1 MDGFFK
7 ALTWELLLPM
17 IIKYG
22 IKLLIVIAVLFIG
35 LSFIRQFLKLAN
47 VVMNKNRVDVTLI
60 PFTLSVIGISLRT
73 LLFITLISM
82 LGIKITSFVALLG
95 AAGLAIGLAFQGSL
109 SNFASGVLILI
120 FRPFNVGDYIDSQ
133 GNKGFVEE
141 IQLLYTV
148 IDTEENKK
156 IVMPNSAVYSN
167 IIAVDVN
174 KTK

>member
-1 MDGFFK
+1 MDGILK
-7 ALTWELLLPM
+7 ALKWEHLLPI

-22 IKLLIVIAVLFIG
+22 IELLIVVAVLFVG
-35 LSFIRQFLKLAN
+35 LFFIRQFLKLAN
-47 VVMNKNRVDVTLI
+47 AVMNRNKVDVTLI

-73 LLFITLISM
+73 LLFITVISM
-82 LGIKITSFVALLG
+82 VGIKITSFVALLG

-133 GNKGFVEE
+133 GSKGFVLE

-174 KTK
+174 KKK

>member
-1 MDGFFK
+1 MNGFLKAFK
-7 ALTWELLLPM
+7 WEQMLPI

-22 IKLLIVIAVLFIG
+22 IELLIVIAVLFVG
-35 LSFIRQFLKLAN
+35 LFFIRQFLRLAD
-47 VVMNKNRVDVTLI
+47 VVMKRNKVDITLI

-73 LLFITLISM
+73 LLFITVISM

-167 IIAVDVN
+167 IIAVDS
-174 KTK
+174 KKKK

>member
-141 IQLLYTV
+141 KQLLYTV

>member
-1 MDGFFK
+1 M
-7 ALTWELLLPM
+7 
-17 IIKYG
+17 
-22 IKLLIVIAVLFIG
+22 
-35 LSFIRQFLKLAN
+35 
-47 VVMNKNRVDVTLI
+47 
-60 PFTLSVIGISLRT
+60 
-73 LLFITLISM
+73 
-82 LGIKITSFVALLG
+82 
-95 AAGLAIGLAFQGSL
+95 AIGLAFQGSL

>member
-1 MDGFFK
+1 MKTQVILDF
-7 ALTWELLLPM
+7 
-17 IIKYG
+17 IVKYG
-22 IKLLIVIAVLFIG
+22 MQLLIVVGTLFFG
-35 LSFIRQFLKLAN
+35 LIIIKQFLRFTNMIMKR
-47 VVMNKNRVDVTLI
+47 NKVDTTLT
-60 PFTLSVIGISLRT
+60 PFILSVIGISLRT
-73 LLFITLISM
+73 LLIITVISM

-120 FRPFNVGDYIDSQ
+120 FRPFNVGDFIDSQ
-133 GNKGFVEE
+133 GSKGFVSE

-148 IDTEENKK
+148 IKTEDNKK

-174 KTK
+174 KKK

>member
-1 MDGFFK
+1 MK
-7 ALTWELLLPM
+7 NLNIETIVPLV
-17 IIKYG
+17 IKYG
-22 IKLLIVIAVLFIG
+22 IQLLTVLAILFVG
-35 LSFIRQFLKLAN
+35 LFFIRQFLKLADIT
-47 VVMNKNRVDVTLI
+47 MKRNKVDMTLI

-73 LLFITLISM
+73 LLFITVISM

-133 GNKGFVEE
+133 GNKGFVCE

-148 IDTEENKK
+148 VETEDQKK

-167 IIAVDVN
+167 IIAVDEN
-174 KTK
+174 KKK

>member
-1 MDGFFK
+1 MNGFLK
-7 ALTWELLLPM
+7 ALTWEELLPL
-17 IIKYG
+17 IVKYG
-22 IKLLIVIAVLFIG
+22 IQLLIIIGILFVG
-35 LSFIRQFLKLAN
+35 LFFIRQFLKLAD
-47 VVMNKNRVDVTLI
+47 VVMKRNKVDVTLI

-73 LLFITLISM
+73 LLFITVISM
-82 LGIKITSFVALLG
+82 VGIKITSFVALLG

-174 KTK
+174 KKK

>member
-133 GNKGFVEE
+133 GIKG
-141 IQLLYTV
+141 L
-148 IDTEENKK
+148 
-156 IVMPNSAVYSN
+156 
-167 IIAVDVN
+167 
-174 KTK
+174 

>member
-1 MDGFFK
+1 MK
-7 ALTWELLLPM
+7 TQV
-17 IIKYG
+17 IIDFIVKYG
-22 IKLLIVIAVLFIG
+22 MQLLIVLGTLFFG
-35 LSFIRQFLKLAN
+35 LIIIKQFLRFTNMIMKR
-47 VVMNKNRVDVTLI
+47 NKVDTTLT
-60 PFTLSVIGISLRT
+60 PFILSTIGISLRT
-73 LLFITLISM
+73 LLVITVISM

-120 FRPFNVGDYIDSQ
+120 FRPFNVGDFIDSQ
-133 GNKGFVEE
+133 GSKGFVSE

-148 IDTEENKK
+148 IKTEDNKK

-174 KTK
+174 KKK

>member
-1 MDGFFK
+1 MK
-7 ALTWELLLPM
+7 KES
-17 IIKYG
+17 IIDFIVKYG
-22 IKLLIVIAVLFIG
+22 MQLLIVIAVLFVG
-35 LSFIRQFLKLAN
+35 LFVIRQFLRVTN
-47 VVMNKNRVDVTLI
+47 VIMKKNKVDTTLT
-60 PFTLSVIGISLRT
+60 PFILSVIGISLRT
-73 LLFITLISM
+73 LLVITVISM

-120 FRPFNVGDYIDSQ
+120 FRPFNVGDFIESQ
-133 GNKGFVEE
+133 GSKGFVSE

-148 IDTEENKK
+148 ISTEDSKK

-174 KTK
+174 KKK